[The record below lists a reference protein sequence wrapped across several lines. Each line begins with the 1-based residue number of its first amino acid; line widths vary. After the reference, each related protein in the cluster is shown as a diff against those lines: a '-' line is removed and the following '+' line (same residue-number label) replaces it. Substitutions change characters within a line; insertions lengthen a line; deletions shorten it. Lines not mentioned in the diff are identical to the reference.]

1 VKTLMSRRNAPG
13 PNFEIIP
20 RDRPLRRVDARGNQR
35 SIEAQQLGPRLQ
47 KLYSPLSEQP
57 PEDICTLIGALDRKL
72 QKQ

>member
-1 VKTLMSRRNAPG
+1 
-13 PNFEIIP
+13 
-20 RDRPLRRVDARGNQR
+20 
-35 SIEAQQLGPRLQ
+35 LGPRLQ